1 MVSNER
7 NKVFTMI
14 MSGSS
19 YEDIKKQVEKQT
31 NMPIELDDSQ
41 VYAIIRQV
49 IKDSNCSITL
59 PTFKTQNQ
67 KKVFE
72 RKLIV
77 IYMLEYEA
85 EFWTLSEI
93 SKIINLQS
101 VNKDNVY
108 KVLEDYEREG
118 LEIEDGLVNL
128 PFLRDVI
135 SKLDWTDE
143 QITQVFNIEENTL
156 KIFRNWYKYNTMKY
170 NDEDIILF
178 TLFTRPNAK
187 LYAEVSEMLQN
198 GASKEVVHRHFKDTI
213 SEEYLRQVIRQVKS
227 INLAINS
234 F

>member
-1 MVSNER
+1 
-7 NKVFTMI
+7 MI
-14 MSGSS
+14 MSGCS

-59 PTFKTQNQ
+59 PTYKTKNQ
-67 KKVFE
+67 KKVCE
-72 RKLIV
+72 RKLII

-93 SKIINLQS
+93 SNISELQS

-135 SKLDWTDE
+135 SKLNWSDE

-156 KIFRNWYKYNTMKY
+156 KILRNWYKHNTMKY
-170 NDEDIILF
+170 SDEDIILF
-178 TLFTRPNAK
+178 TLFTRPNAA
-187 LYAEVSEMLQN
+187 LYAEVSEMLQ
-198 GASKEVVHRHFKDTI
+198 GGESKEVVRRHFKDTI